1 MVKKKLSLVLCLSL
15 FATTLTG
22 CGDYSSVKDLEKM
35 ESLNSQAD
43 SAVSAN
49 YSLSY
54 TDKQN
59 LIYAQVSDRTLL
71 DVSKLSACSDNEV
84 EQVVNFMN
92 KVDQQLVGTIKT
104 EDGVLDENLL
114 SYMLHEFE
122 QTPYYWQRT
131 RTTVRG
137 IDSTSQAI
145 VVDVDYKTIG
155 YEKDVK
161 KSSYIVKG
169 EDNYETKEEVRYK
182 RWLNILT
189 KKFSSVSMQNEY
201 EADFKEFEKVYGDID
216 EIIESQ
222 RNETLAER
230 VFETGNQL
238 TYSGCI
244 NDDSEKTGGTM
255 TVRYI
260 LVPDYVLGINLGLT
274 CKHLYTL
281 SYKLDNDCTEGKELF
296 TQEGYATVTDNI
308 YSLIYSY
315 FTCIDESDFKGLYKL
330 TNDFASLDK
339 YYEDMFDTTYRKH
352 ENFSISIFDIVGTH
366 ITCGVTASSKIRPK
380 GSNMSFPSY
389 EDRYYVE
396 LELLDGAL
404 KVKNMT
410 LLSREVQGEPAIATD
425 KADVSGF
432 VATIDLTAE
441 DKTAIEGLICNFGT
455 LQLNGDTTSDE
466 FGDNVDLSMTTG
478 ELTAL
483 QTNMMAL
490 TGVKKAVFLENY
502 QQGTSNYAS
511 VKCREL
517 FQDKDNSIVEAEV
530 TYDFILKGGKW
541 YIYGYNINNSVRLDT
556 TNLTTSGSLC
566 LLSAGKI
573 EAYNTQVQ
581 VSDTDEKEA
590 GGTDI
595 SVSFDHEEYT
605 PVKKS
610 GSKEQGLNKETSDS
624 ISNTDYENGIQAL
637 QSLYLNVTVSDIQR
651 YESAIVSAMSANGVD
666 TNENDTALSIYKQLA
681 SIYYNINNNR
691 YSGVNDLE
699 ADKQALLER
708 VSTATQIWGQLG
720 GDSTIQECIDSVNKM
735 QECLNSL
742 KL

>member
-1 MVKKKLSLVLCLSL
+1 MFKKKLALVLSVGVVLS
-15 FATTLTG
+15 TLTG
-22 CGDYSSVKDLEKM
+22 CGDYTSVKDLERM

-43 SAVSAN
+43 SAVTSN

-59 LIYAQVSDRTLL
+59 LIYAQVADRTLL
-71 DVSKLSACSDNEV
+71 DVSKLAACSDNEI

-114 SYMLHEFE
+114 SYMLAEFE
-122 QTPYYWQRT
+122 KTPYYWQRT
-131 RTTVRG
+131 KTTVRG
-137 IDSTSQAI
+137 IDSESQAI

-161 KSSYIVKG
+161 KASYIVQG
-169 EDNYETKEEVRYK
+169 EPNYEMKEEVRYK
-182 RWLNILT
+182 RWLNILAE
-189 KKFSSVSMQNEY
+189 KYSQGSIQNEY
-201 EADFKEFEKVYGDID
+201 EADFKEFEKVYGNVE
-216 EIIESQ
+216 EIIKSQ

-238 TYSGCI
+238 TYDGCI
-244 NDDSEKTGGTM
+244 NNDSEISTGTM

-281 SYKLDNDCTEGKELF
+281 NFKLDNDCTTGKELF
-296 TQEGYATVTDNI
+296 TDEGYATVTDNI

-315 FTCIDESDFKGLYKL
+315 FTCIDESDFRGLYKL
-330 TNDFASLDK
+330 TSDFQMMDK
-339 YYEDMFDTTYRKH
+339 YYDDMFDTTYRKH

-380 GSNMSFPSY
+380 GSNMSFPTY

-396 LELLDGAL
+396 LELLDGTL

-410 LLSREVQGEPAIATD
+410 LLSREVQGEPAISTD

-432 VATIDLTAE
+432 VATIDLNSE
-441 DKTAIEGLICNFGT
+441 DKTSIENLICNFGA
-455 LQLNGDTTSDE
+455 LQLNGDTSSDA
-466 FGDNVDLSMTTG
+466 FGDTVDLSMTTG

-483 QTNMMAL
+483 QTNMMSL

-517 FQDKDNSIVEAEV
+517 FQDEDNSIVEAEV

-566 LLSAGKI
+566 LLSPGKI

-581 VSDTDEKEA
+581 ITETEEKESSNA
-590 GGTDI
+590 NI

-610 GSKEQGLNKETSDS
+610 GSKEQGLNKETSDT
-624 ISNTDYENGIQAL
+624 ISNTDYENAIQAL
-637 QSLYLNVTVSDIQR
+637 QDSKLHLSVSDIQTFD
-651 YESAIVSAMSANGVD
+651 SAVTNAMTANGVD
-666 TNENDTALSIYKQLA
+666 TNENDTALDIYKGLA
-681 SIYYNINNNR
+681 SIYYNVNNNR
-691 YSGVNDLE
+691 YTSNNDLDS
-699 ADKQALLER
+699 DKQALLDR
-708 VSTATQIWGQLG
+708 ASQAVQIWGQLG
-720 GDSTIQECIDSVNKM
+720 GDATIQSCIENVNK
-735 QECLNSL
+735 LSDVL
-742 KL
+742 KDIKL